1 MTYRVIISA
10 YAKDNIKDAVA
21 YYKNKVSAK
30 VAAEFIKDYEL
41 ALKKIKQTPHF
52 QVYYKNFRGLPLKR
66 YPYIIFYR
74 VDEKNKLI
82 LINGVFQ
89 ANQNTDKRPS

>member
-41 ALKKIKQTPHF
+41 ALKK
-52 QVYYKNFRGLPLKR
+52 
-66 YPYIIFYR
+66 
-74 VDEKNKLI
+74 NKT
-82 LINGVFQ
+82 
-89 ANQNTDKRPS
+89 NTTFSSVL

>member
-1 MTYRVIISA
+1 MTYRVIISG
-10 YAKDNIKDAVA
+10 YAKHNIKHGVA
-21 YYKNKVSAK
+21 YHNNK
-30 VAAEFIKDYEL
+30 VAAEAAAEFIQDYEL
-41 ALKKIKQTPHF
+41 ALKKIKQSPHF
-52 QVYYKNFRGLPLKR
+52 QVYYKNFRELPLKR